1 MTITYKVVKIYKF
14 NAKKKAFIKIRFLPP
29 AFPLSF
35 SSPFTHPLNILW
47 LVFRYLV
54 LMKAKLIGIS
64 LFP

>member
-14 NAKKKAFIKIRFLPP
+14 NAKKRHLLKLGFSLPP
-29 AFPLSF
+29 SLSPSPLPS
-35 SSPFTHPLNILW
+35 PLNILW

>member
-1 MTITYKVVKIYKF
+1 MQ
-14 NAKKKAFIKIRFLPP
+14 KKAFIKIRFLPP

-64 LFP
+64 LFF